1 VSTTV
6 DVHTLYNEHPIN
18 YGEILAKAEAAG
30 ANTEQLR
37 AEDLWAFDQD
47 HYGGLEAVDALAQ
60 ALVLNPKSRLL
71 DLCSGMGGPARYVAT
86 KYGCQIQGVDLIQ
99 SRVEGATELSRL
111 TGLSD
116 QVTFAQ
122 GDCCDLPLADAS
134 FDCAISQEAFL
145 HIENREALLSE
156 CSRVLVDTG
165 ALAFTDWI
173 ARDSLSAEHRKKFGD
188 TFAAHRICSVDE
200 YRSLLDG
207 AGFEVEQVS
216 DLSVEWRDILRA
228 RLEMFRSLEQETVA
242 RFGQQR
248 HDTYIENYV
257 FFVDRIE
264 AGDLG
269 GARIVARTMSSTD

>member
-1 VSTTV
+1 MSTTV

-30 ANTEQLR
+30 ANIKQLR

-60 ALVLNPKSRLL
+60 ALALDSTTRLL
-71 DLCSGMGGPARYVAT
+71 DLCSGMGGPARYIAT
-86 KYGCQIQGVDLIQ
+86 QYGCRIQGVDLNQ
-99 SRVEGATELSRL
+99 SRVDGATELTRL
-111 TGLSD
+111 TGLSE
-116 QVTFAQ
+116 QLAFAQ
-122 GDCCDLPLADAS
+122 SDCCDLPLTDAS
-134 FDCAISQEAFL
+134 FDSAISQEAFL
-145 HIENREALLSE
+145 HIENRERLLSE
-156 CSRVLVDTG
+156 CRRVLVDSGTLG
-165 ALAFTDWI
+165 FTDWI
-173 ARDSLSAEHRKKFGD
+173 GSDSLTAVHRDKFASA
-188 TFAAHRICSVDE
+188 FAAPRICSVDE
-200 YRSLLDG
+200 YRSLLSTAKFD
-207 AGFEVEQVS
+207 VQQVS

-228 RLEMFRSLEQETVA
+228 RLEMFKALEPETVA

-269 GARIVARTMSSTD
+269 GARVIARAV